1 MGPTSGSRTGPNV
14 ASQRAGLPAELD
26 ERQPMVDVVAM
37 SDRRPD
43 MHDQHLFELLSDTVP
58 EADRAAYR
66 ALWESLPPQERRPCP
81 SCFSSLKKYV
91 PLRELGEENRFD
103 RWRCTGCFV
112 MFYKPVESGPS
123 I

>member
-1 MGPTSGSRTGPNV
+1 
-14 ASQRAGLPAELD
+14 
-26 ERQPMVDVVAM
+26 MVDGVAL

-58 EADRAAYR
+58 EADRSGYR

-91 PLRELGEENRFD
+91 PLRELVVENRFV
-103 RWRCTGCFV
+103 RGRCSGCFV
-112 MFYKPVESGPS
+112 MLYKPVVSGPS
-123 I
+123 S